1 MWQRTGDAGSATFH
15 PMLRRVLR
23 DVRKGQESKRVDN
36 VGKASFDRGHSKCW
50 CPGVE
55 RKAPAGRETNAQ
67 WSEIGF
73 VFVVLY
79 QRGRHHLPTF
89 KAVQNTLTLNAKLFL
104 QEYSNHTFLLQN
116 QE

>member
-1 MWQRTGDAGSATFH
+1 MWHRTGHGSSVMFH
-15 PMLRRVLR
+15 PMLRRVLN
-23 DVRKGQESKRVDN
+23 RKGQESKRVDT
-36 VGKASFDRGHSKCW
+36 VGKASFGIGHSKCW

-55 RKAPAGRETNAQ
+55 RKAPAGRETNIQ

-79 QRGRHHLPTF
+79 QRGRHHFPTF
-89 KAVQNTLTLNAKLFL
+89 KAVQNVLTLNAKSFL
-104 QEYSNHTFLLQN
+104 QEYSNHAFLLQN